1 MAGVLPAL
9 GCSSTGDFEIWM
21 KGTLGMGGSVSEEAQ
36 YGGPLGR
43 APLLGT
49 LEDILRKA
57 PDIGISLSIVAPL
70 RSRGTWNQEG
80 ARLPGTGNDE

>member
-57 PDIGISLSIVAPL
+57 PDTGISFHSGPFT
-70 RSRGTWNQEG
+70 SEG
-80 ARLPGTGNDE
+80 NLESGGCSSTGDWE